1 MQDPLRIPGV
11 LDAVRRVWEG
21 QPELSLPTL
30 FGILANRGIGW
41 GAGDEDLLR
50 ELALLERTHPGEL
63 PLLDAR
69 VTSRFLLLTEAPEHR
84 VMVDPWRVVVRR
96 PGVSAQPGVWDYA
109 TIRPAF
115 VGAPLVITS
124 AEGIDHRLGVLSRIS
139 LLDAAPEPTVRDLS
153 GLRRRD
159 LGDAVHLLRLGDG
172 DTVLLSHGLER
183 FRAGRRHLEQESR
196 PWESLPACRPGSPL
210 VVQPPGGGEPV
221 EYAPVRDILLLE
233 DEPFHG

>member
-1 MQDPLRIPGV
+1 MPGV

-30 FGILANRGIGW
+30 FGILANRGVGW

-50 ELALLERTHPGEL
+50 ALAEIEHTHPGTL

-69 VTSRFLLLTEAPEHR
+69 VTSRYLLLTQDPGHR

-115 VGAPLVITS
+115 VGSPLVVTS

-139 LLDAAPEPTVRDLS
+139 LLEESPRPAVADLS
-153 GLRRRD
+153 GVRRRD
-159 LGDAVHLLRLGDG
+159 LGDAVYLLTLTDG
-172 DTVLLSHGLER
+172 DTVVLSHGFDR
-183 FRAGRRHLEQESR
+183 FTAGRRSLEHESR
-196 PWESLPACRPGSPL
+196 AWESLPACRPGQPL
-210 VVQPPGGGEPV
+210 VVQPPGGGPPG
-221 EYAPVRDILLLE
+221 EYAQVRDILLLE
-233 DEPFHG
+233 DEPLTR